1 MVLSE
6 PMCQAFGSHP
16 WTTWGGEGAV
26 MWSRNMDTA
35 KAEDVTIDLVRV
47 DLVVASHHVHIS
59 LTSFQALLIHIHGS
73 IS

>member
-1 MVLSE
+1 
-6 PMCQAFGSHP
+6 
-16 WTTWGGEGAV
+16 

>member
-16 WTTWGGEGAV
+16 WTTWGGGAV
-26 MWSRNMDTA
+26 MGSRNMDTA

>member
-1 MVLSE
+1 MPGIWVT
-6 PMCQAFGSHP
+6 PMDNL
-16 WTTWGGEGAV
+16 GGEGAV

>member
-1 MVLSE
+1 MWCCLS
-6 PMCQAFGSHP
+6 PCARHLGHTRGQP
-16 WTTWGGEGAV
+16 GGGAV

-47 DLVVASHHVHIS
+47 DLMVASHHVHIS